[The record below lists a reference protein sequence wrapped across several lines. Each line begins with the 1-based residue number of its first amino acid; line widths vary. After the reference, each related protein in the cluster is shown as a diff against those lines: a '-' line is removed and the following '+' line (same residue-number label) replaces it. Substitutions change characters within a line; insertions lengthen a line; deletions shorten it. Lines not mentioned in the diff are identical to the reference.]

1 MLTPATPWSE
11 PPGGGADTPS
21 GVVFDIQRMC
31 VHDGPGIRT
40 VVFLKGCPLRCAWC
54 HNPEGMDP
62 RPQLLYH
69 AAACV
74 QCGKCAEVCPEG
86 AHLFDSET
94 GHLLDRSRCRAC
106 FACVDACCAGAL
118 TRAGRT
124 MTVAEVMAE
133 ALRDKPFYDATG
145 GGITLS
151 GGEPLAQPEF
161 ARALLAAAR
170 GAGVHTCVET
180 SCAVPWAVLQGVL
193 PVTDLF
199 LADLKETDPA
209 LHKHHTGRGNRRI
222 LANLR
227 ALDRAGAALVLRCP
241 LVPGATLR
249 DDHLAAVAALVKS
262 LNRPPE
268 VHIMA
273 YHPGGLA
280 KREKIGG
287 APPSPPP
294 PGKPMNWQEAEAA
307 AERLRRLGVGRVR
320 AV

>member
-1 MLTPATPWSE
+1 MRTPETPWSE
-11 PPGGGADTPS
+11 PPECGADTPS
-21 GVVFDIQRMC
+21 GMVFDIQRMC

-86 AHLFDSET
+86 VHRFDAET
-94 GHLLDRSRCRAC
+94 GHRLDRSRCRAC
-106 FACVDACCAGAL
+106 FACVDACCTGAL
-118 TRAGRT
+118 TRTGRD

-133 ALRDKPFYDATG
+133 ALRDRPFYDATG

-151 GGEPLAQPEF
+151 GGEPLAQPAF

-170 GAGVHTCVET
+170 AAGVHTCVET
-180 SCAVPWAVLQGVL
+180 SCAVPWAALKGVL

-209 LHKHHTGRGNRRI
+209 LHARYTGRDNRRI

-249 DDHLAAVAALVKS
+249 DGHLEALAAFVKS
-262 LNRPPE
+262 LHRPPE

-280 KREKIGG
+280 KREPLGG
-287 APPSPPP
+287 VPPLPPP
-294 PGKPMNWQEAEAA
+294 PGVPMHWQEAEAA
-307 AERLRRLGVGRVR
+307 AERLRRLGVDRVR

>member
-1 MLTPATPWSE
+1 MRTPETPWSE
-11 PPGGGADTPS
+11 PPECGADTPS

-86 AHLFDSET
+86 VHRFDAET
-94 GHLLDRSRCRAC
+94 GHRLDRSRCRAC
-106 FACVDACCAGAL
+106 FACVDACCTGAL
-118 TRAGRT
+118 TRTGRD

-133 ALRDKPFYDATG
+133 ALRDRPFYDATG

-151 GGEPLAQPEF
+151 GGEPLAQPAF

-170 GAGVHTCVET
+170 AAGLHTCVET
-180 SCAVPWAVLQGVL
+180 SCAVPWAALRGVL

-209 LHKHHTGRGNRRI
+209 LHARHTGRDNRRI

-249 DDHLAAVAALVKS
+249 DGHLEALAAFAKS
-262 LNRPPE
+262 LHRPPE

-280 KREKIGG
+280 KRETLGG
-287 APPSPPP
+287 AAPSPPP
-294 PGKPMNWQEAEAA
+294 PAKPMHWQEAEAA
-307 AERLRRLGVGRVR
+307 AERLRRLGVDRVR